1 MYLSGVQIDVYRKYS
16 MSTGFPI
23 FQSIRMDLHSCQG
36 YEIAECRAEGALC
49 I

>member
-23 FQSIRMDLHSCQG
+23 FQSIRMDLRSCQG
-36 YEIAECRAEGALC
+36 YEIAESSGEIALC
-49 I
+49 L